1 MDVEGC
7 KASVYMMKFGAYIPL
22 SGLPFSHDPHTFPK
36 LKKWQLA
43 AALEV
48 VYQFIQEGK
57 VLGPF
62 PGSVRHC
69 PITGQPLFFYPSF
82 VVPKSKLGS
91 FRWVLN
97 ASHNRQGPSINDRIF
112 DYTTRLTGVKE
123 SLYPCLRTRFMSRI
137 DLRRAFKQL
146 FRSIS
151 QLHLLA
157 TVVDRNV
164 FIDATMSMGLRNTC
178 KLFEEDFMKAFV
190 KGLMHHHPALFTD
203 ELGSLVD
210 NYLDDIWFLG
220 KSAEKN
226 KLQMLI
232 AEWWAKW
239 LGIELNDQKRELP
252 RVKTRHLG
260 FVVDLQHKRLSITET
275 HKRRVLAFFSTFLVA
290 IRKNGGIP
298 LKSIQRLLGLQI
310 WISTVFRV
318 ARQFMTSTCDIIRV
332 TGRHSHFYPRNH
344 KVLTKRVVFDIS
356 FWRRFVVGDPES
368 SFSYFLGHL
377 PVNKIILSSD
387 ASTT

>member
-22 SGLPFSHDPHTFPK
+22 SGMPFSHDPNTFPR
-36 LKKWQLA
+36 LKEWQLA
-43 AALEV
+43 ATLEV
-48 VYQFIQEGK
+48 VYQYVQEGK

-69 PITGQPLFFYPSF
+69 PITGQPLVFYPSF

-112 DYTTRLTGVKE
+112 DYTTRLTSVKE
-123 SLYPCLRTRFMSRI
+123 SLYPCLRTGFMSRI
-137 DLRRAFKQL
+137 DLKRAFKQL

-164 FIDATMSMGLRNTC
+164 FIDATMSMGLRITC

-190 KGLMHHHPALFTD
+190 KGLVHHHPTLFTD

-232 AEWWAKW
+232 AE
-239 LGIELNDQKRELP
+239 
-252 RVKTRHLG
+252 
-260 FVVDLQHKRLSITET
+260 
-275 HKRRVLAFFSTFLVA
+275 
-290 IRKNGGIP
+290 
-298 LKSIQRLLGLQI
+298 
-310 WISTVFRV
+310 
-318 ARQFMTSTCDIIRV
+318 
-332 TGRHSHFYPRNH
+332 
-344 KVLTKRVVFDIS
+344 
-356 FWRRFVVGDPES
+356 
-368 SFSYFLGHL
+368 
-377 PVNKIILSSD
+377 
-387 ASTT
+387 